1 VLAKRIIPVLTHDGR
16 GNLLKPRSFAR
27 PARPV
32 GSLMQTARVMAARDI
47 DEILL
52 IDILATEE
60 KREPDFKKITEYC
73 ALFNVPVGVGG
84 GIKTLE
90 HVKQALDCGADKV
103 VISDVTANNL
113 GRLGTMSS
121 LFGSQAVTVNICY
134 PRRGLGI
141 HRRAAQYVEY
151 GAGEII
157 FTDMAADGAMTG
169 YDIELLRNIK
179 LSCPTIINGGCSSP
193 HDMHV
198 ALTYGADA
206 VAASSL
212 FLFTDETPASC
223 AKYLKKM
230 GHEVRAEKCQ

>member
-1 VLAKRIIPVLTHDGR
+1 MLAKRIIPVLTHDGR

-84 GIKTLE
+84 GIKTIE

-103 VISDVTANNL
+103 ILDGVTSVPNFMSDIANK
-113 GRLGTMSS
+113 
-121 LFGSQAVTVNICY
+121 FGEQAVTVNLCY
-134 PRRGLGI
+134 HSLAVAGDMQMLARI
-141 HRRAAQYVEY
+141 YKEH
-151 GAGEII
+151 GAGELIL
-157 FTDMAADGAMTG
+157 TNKTRDGAMVG
-169 YDIELLRNIK
+169 YDVDV
-179 LSCPTIINGGCSSP
+179 LSRVKAPYPIIINGGCSSP
-193 HDMHV
+193 NDMHV

-230 GHEVRAEKCQ
+230 GHEVRAE